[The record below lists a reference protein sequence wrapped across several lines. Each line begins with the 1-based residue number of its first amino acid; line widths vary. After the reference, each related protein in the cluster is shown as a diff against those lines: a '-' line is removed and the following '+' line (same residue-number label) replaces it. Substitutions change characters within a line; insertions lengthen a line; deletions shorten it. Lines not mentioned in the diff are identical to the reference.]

1 MTINLGTDKR
11 ENSNKL
17 FFDWGDSKRYNSQSA
32 RIKEKFGGRV
42 QKVSISASFTC
53 PNRDGTL
60 GTGGCTF
67 CNNDSFTPSY
77 TRVSEN
83 ITDQLNEGLKFQKVR
98 YKRTVMF
105 VGYFQSYTNT
115 YGSLEKIKSIYNEAL
130 SHPDIGG
137 LVIGTRPDVTT
148 NEQLD
153 YLEKLAEDYY
163 IDLEFGIE
171 STNDLVLNNVNRGH
185 DFASSA
191 DAINRA
197 SGRGFD
203 VGGHMLFGLP
213 GESRS
218 EMLEQV
224 HEINKLPLNSIK
236 FHQLQIVKNTVM
248 AKQYKDT
255 PEMFDLFSK
264 DEYIDF
270 VIDFMEKLR
279 PDITVQR
286 LTSEAPPKI
295 KIAPDW
301 GTIRIDVI
309 QQQVEK
315 RMEERNTWQGKFYTN
330 LDF

>member
-1 MTINLGTDKR
+1 MIN
-11 ENSNKL
+11 NKEKKI
-17 FFDWGDSKRYNSQSA
+17 FVWGDDKRYNSQSA
-32 RIKEKFGGRV
+32 RLKEEYGGRV

-53 PNRDGTL
+53 PNRDGSL

-77 TRVSEN
+77 TKVSSN
-83 ITDQLNEGLKFQKVR
+83 ITEQLNEGLKFLKVR
-98 YKRTVMF
+98 YKRSAMF

-115 YGSLEKIKSIYNEAL
+115 YGSLEKITTIYDEAL
-130 SHPDIGG
+130 SHPDISG

-148 NEQLD
+148 DEQLD
-153 YLEKLAEDYY
+153 YLEKLAKDYY

-171 STNDLVLNNVNRGH
+171 STNDIILDKVNRGH
-185 DFASSA
+185 DFASSV

-213 GESRS
+213 GETRQ
-218 EMLEQV
+218 EMLDQV
-224 HEINKLPLNSIK
+224 DEINKLPLNSIK

-248 AKQYKDT
+248 AKQYKDN

-264 DEYIDF
+264 EEYIDF
-270 VIDFMEKLR
+270 VIDYMERLR
-279 PDITVQR
+279 PDITIQR
-286 LTSEAPPKI
+286 LSSEAPPAI

-309 QQQVEK
+309 QNQIEK
-315 RMEERNTWQGKFYTN
+315 RMEERDTWQGRLFV
-330 LDF
+330 